1 MTFLISRNIHHLD
14 PRELLYLRLIVKRK
28 EIKKRY
34 RVYNVI
40 ILENC
45 VTVIDRMINIDN
57 IDDTMFDTRNELMV
71 FNVSIKLIRLP
82 F

>member
-1 MTFLISRNIHHLD
+1 MIS
-14 PRELLYLRLIVKRK
+14 
-28 EIKKRY
+28 
-34 RVYNVI
+34 
-40 ILENC
+40 ENC

>member
-1 MTFLISRNIHHLD
+1 MTFLISRNIRHLD